1 MVIQANMNINNNN
14 DDRNTVVFI
23 TSQGQVATY
32 LTDLFTNPNLP
43 LHKDYYVLGSSPN
56 RESGIAFCEKER
68 PKLVVFFETTAG
80 TTSISETVYRIR
92 LTGARVLFISSAR
105 MIGDAVLEALVYY
118 GVYDLILDEVIDPE
132 KFLNYVYQPR
142 TFPDVSIFVR
152 VLKVPDSGS
161 GGRAFELPDLEKI
174 RQFSMRLEDDYLTDS
189 VGRAVQGMNNRVD
202 QSEERRSVTERIFS
216 SQPNRPAQPKRP
228 QQPMPQQQFQQK
240 SNFGVGDIDIN
251 F

>member
-1 MVIQANMNINNNN
+1 MVMQANTTIKNNE
-14 DDRNTVVFI
+14 DRNTVIFI

-32 LTDLFTNPNLP
+32 LTDLFTNPSLP
-43 LHKDYYVLGSSPN
+43 LHKDYYVLGTSPN

-92 LTGARVLFISSAR
+92 LTGARVLFVSSAR
-105 MIGDAVLEALVYY
+105 MIGDLVLESLVYY

-132 KFLNYVYQPR
+132 KFLNYVYHPR
-142 TFPDVSIFVR
+142 TFPDVSIFIR
-152 VLKVPDSGS
+152 MLKVPDSGA
-161 GGRAFELPDLEKI
+161 GGKAFELPDLERI

-202 QSEERRSVTERIFS
+202 QTEENRSITSRLFS
-216 SQPNRPAQPKRP
+216 AQPNNSP
-228 QQPMPQQQFQQK
+228 QQKRVQQAPQQRPIQQQ

>member
-1 MVIQANMNINNNN
+1 MVMQTNTTIKNNE
-14 DDRNTVVFI
+14 DRNTVIFI

-43 LHKDYYVLGSSPN
+43 LHKDYYVLGTSPN

-105 MIGDAVLEALVYY
+105 MIGDLVLESLVYY

-132 KFLNYVYQPR
+132 KFLNYVYHPR
-142 TFPDVSIFVR
+142 TFPDVSIFIR
-152 VLKVPDSGS
+152 MLKVPDSGA
-161 GGRAFELPDLEKI
+161 GGKAFELPDLERI

-189 VGRAVQGMNNRVD
+189 VGRAVQGMSNRVD
-202 QSEERRSVTERIFS
+202 QTEENRSITSRLFS
-216 SQPNRPAQPKRP
+216 AQPNNSP
-228 QQPMPQQQFQQK
+228 QQKRVQQAPQQRPVQQQ

>member
-1 MVIQANMNINNNN
+1 MVMQANTTIKNT
-14 DDRNTVVFI
+14 DDRNTVIFI

-92 LTGARVLFISSAR
+92 LTGARVLFVSSAR
-105 MIGDAVLEALVYY
+105 MIGDLVLESLVYY

-132 KFLNYVYQPR
+132 KFLNYVYHPR
-142 TFPDVSIFVR
+142 TFPDVSIFIR
-152 VLKVPDSGS
+152 MLKVPDSGA
-161 GGRAFELPDLEKI
+161 GGKAFELPDLERI

-189 VGRAVQGMNNRVD
+189 VGRAVQGMSNRVD
-202 QSEERRSVTERIFS
+202 QTEENRSITSRLFS
-216 SQPNRPAQPKRP
+216 AQPNNNSP
-228 QQPMPQQQFQQK
+228 QQRRAQQVPQQKTIQQK

>member
-1 MVIQANMNINNNN
+1 MVMQANTTIKNNE
-14 DDRNTVVFI
+14 DRNTVIFI

-92 LTGARVLFISSAR
+92 LTGARVLFVSSAR
-105 MIGDAVLEALVYY
+105 MIGDLVLESLVYY

-132 KFLNYVYQPR
+132 KFLNYVYHPR
-142 TFPDVSIFVR
+142 TFPDVSIFIR
-152 VLKVPDSGS
+152 MLKVPDSGA
-161 GGRAFELPDLEKI
+161 GGKAFELPDLERI

-189 VGRAVQGMNNRVD
+189 VGRAVQGMSNRVD
-202 QSEERRSVTERIFS
+202 QTEENRSITSRLFS
-216 SQPNRPAQPKRP
+216 AQPNNNSPQKRRAQQVP
-228 QQPMPQQQFQQK
+228 QQKTIQQK

>member
-1 MVIQANMNINNNN
+1 MVMQANTTIKNNE
-14 DDRNTVVFI
+14 DRNTVIFI

-43 LHKDYYVLGSSPN
+43 LHKDYYVLGTSPN

-92 LTGARVLFISSAR
+92 LTGARVLFVSSAR
-105 MIGDAVLEALVYY
+105 MIGDLVLESLGYY

-132 KFLNYVYQPR
+132 KFLNYVYHPR
-142 TFPDVSIFVR
+142 TFPDVSIFIR
-152 VLKVPDSGS
+152 MLKVPDSGA
-161 GGRAFELPDLEKI
+161 GGKAFELPDLERI

-202 QSEERRSVTERIFS
+202 QTEENRSITSRLFS
-216 SQPNRPAQPKRP
+216 AQPNNSP
-228 QQPMPQQQFQQK
+228 QQKRVQQAPQQRPIQQQ

>member
-1 MVIQANMNINNNN
+1 MVMQVNTTIKNNE
-14 DDRNTVVFI
+14 DRNTVIFI

-43 LHKDYYVLGSSPN
+43 LHKDYYVLGTSPN
-56 RESGIAFCEKER
+56 RESGIAFCEKEK

-92 LTGARVLFISSAR
+92 LTGARVLFVSSAR
-105 MIGDAVLEALVYY
+105 MIGDLVLESLVYY

-132 KFLNYVYQPR
+132 KFLNYVYHPR
-142 TFPDVSIFVR
+142 TFPDVSIFIR
-152 VLKVPDSGS
+152 MLKVPDSGA
-161 GGRAFELPDLEKI
+161 GGKAFELPDLERI

-202 QSEERRSVTERIFS
+202 QTEENRSITSRLFS
-216 SQPNRPAQPKRP
+216 AQPNNSP
-228 QQPMPQQQFQQK
+228 QQKKVQQTPQQRPIQQQ

>member
-1 MVIQANMNINNNN
+1 MVMQANMTIKNNE
-14 DDRNTVVFI
+14 DRNTVIFI

-43 LHKDYYVLGSSPN
+43 LHKDYYVLGTSPN

-92 LTGARVLFISSAR
+92 LTGARVLFVSSAR
-105 MIGDAVLEALVYY
+105 MIGDLVLESLVYY

-132 KFLNYVYQPR
+132 KFLNYVYHPR
-142 TFPDVSIFVR
+142 TFPDVSIFIR
-152 VLKVPDSGS
+152 MLKVPDSGA
-161 GGRAFELPDLEKI
+161 GGKAFELPDLERI

-202 QSEERRSVTERIFS
+202 QTEENRSITSRLFS
-216 SQPNRPAQPKRP
+216 AQPNNSP
-228 QQPMPQQQFQQK
+228 QQKRVQQAPQQKPIQQQ

>member
-1 MVIQANMNINNNN
+1 MVMQANTTIKNNE
-14 DDRNTVVFI
+14 DRNTVIFI

-43 LHKDYYVLGSSPN
+43 LHKDYYVLGTSPN

-92 LTGARVLFISSAR
+92 LTGARVLFVSSAR
-105 MIGDAVLEALVYY
+105 MIGDLVLESLVYY

-132 KFLNYVYQPR
+132 KFLNYVYHPR
-142 TFPDVSIFVR
+142 TFPDVSIFIR
-152 VLKVPDSGS
+152 MLKVPDSGA
-161 GGRAFELPDLEKI
+161 GGKAFELPDLERI

-202 QSEERRSVTERIFS
+202 QTEENRSITSRLFS
-216 SQPNRPAQPKRP
+216 AQPNNSP
-228 QQPMPQQQFQQK
+228 QQKKVQQAPQQRPIKQQ

>member
-1 MVIQANMNINNNN
+1 MVMQANTTIKNNE
-14 DDRNTVVFI
+14 DRNTVIFI

-43 LHKDYYVLGSSPN
+43 LHKDYYVLGTSPN

-92 LTGARVLFISSAR
+92 LTGARVLFVSSAR
-105 MIGDAVLEALVYY
+105 MIGDLVLESLVYY

-132 KFLNYVYQPR
+132 KFLNYVYHPR
-142 TFPDVSIFVR
+142 TFPDVSIFIR
-152 VLKVPDSGS
+152 MLKVPDSGA
-161 GGRAFELPDLEKI
+161 GGKAFELPDLERI

-202 QSEERRSVTERIFS
+202 QTEENRSITSRLFS
-216 SQPNRPAQPKRP
+216 AQPNNSP
-228 QQPMPQQQFQQK
+228 QQKRVQQAPQQRPIQQQ

>member
-1 MVIQANMNINNNN
+1 MVMQANTTIKNT
-14 DDRNTVVFI
+14 DDRNTVIFI

-43 LHKDYYVLGSSPN
+43 LHKDYYVLGTSPN

-92 LTGARVLFISSAR
+92 LTGARVLFVSSAR
-105 MIGDAVLEALVYY
+105 MIGDLVLESLVYY

-132 KFLNYVYQPR
+132 KFLNYVYHPR
-142 TFPDVSIFVR
+142 TFPDVSIFIR
-152 VLKVPDSGS
+152 MLKVPDSGA
-161 GGRAFELPDLEKI
+161 GAKAFELPDLERI

-189 VGRAVQGMNNRVD
+189 VGRAVQAMSNRVD
-202 QSEERRSVTERIFS
+202 QTEENRSITSRLFS
-216 SQPNRPAQPKRP
+216 SQPNNSP
-228 QQPMPQQQFQQK
+228 QQRRVKQAPQQRPIQQQ

>member
-1 MVIQANMNINNNN
+1 MVMQANTTIKNNE
-14 DDRNTVVFI
+14 DRNTVIFI

-43 LHKDYYVLGSSPN
+43 LHKDYYVLGTSPN

-92 LTGARVLFISSAR
+92 LTGARVLFVSSAR
-105 MIGDAVLEALVYY
+105 MIGDLVLESLVYY

-132 KFLNYVYQPR
+132 KFLNYVYHPR
-142 TFPDVSIFVR
+142 TFPDVSIFIR
-152 VLKVPDSGS
+152 MLKVPDSGA
-161 GGRAFELPDLEKI
+161 GGKAFDLPDLERI

-202 QSEERRSVTERIFS
+202 QTEENRSITSRLFS
-216 SQPNRPAQPKRP
+216 AQPNNSP
-228 QQPMPQQQFQQK
+228 QQKRVQQAPQQKPIQQQ

>member
-1 MVIQANMNINNNN
+1 MVMQANTTIKNT
-14 DDRNTVVFI
+14 DDRNTVIFI

-43 LHKDYYVLGSSPN
+43 LHKDYYVLGTSPN

-92 LTGARVLFISSAR
+92 LTGARVLFVSSAR
-105 MIGDAVLEALVYY
+105 MIGDLVLESLVYY

-132 KFLNYVYQPR
+132 KFLNYVYHPR
-142 TFPDVSIFVR
+142 TFPDVSIFIR
-152 VLKVPDSGS
+152 MLKVPDSGA
-161 GGRAFELPDLEKI
+161 GAKAFELPDLERI

-189 VGRAVQGMNNRVD
+189 VGRAVQGMSNRVD
-202 QSEERRSVTERIFS
+202 QTEENRSITSRLFS
-216 SQPNRPAQPKRP
+216 SQPNSAPKQRRVQQAP
-228 QQPMPQQQFQQK
+228 QQRPIQQQ

>member
-1 MVIQANMNINNNN
+1 MVMQANTTIKNT
-14 DDRNTVVFI
+14 DDRNTVIFI

-43 LHKDYYVLGSSPN
+43 LHKDYYVLGTSPN

-92 LTGARVLFISSAR
+92 LTGARVLFVSSAR
-105 MIGDAVLEALVYY
+105 MIGDLVLESLVYY

-132 KFLNYVYQPR
+132 KFLNYVYHPR
-142 TFPDVSIFVR
+142 TFPDVSIFIR
-152 VLKVPDSGS
+152 MLKVPDSGA
-161 GGRAFELPDLEKI
+161 GAKAFELPDLERI

-189 VGRAVQGMNNRVD
+189 VGRAVQGMSNRVD
-202 QSEERRSVTERIFS
+202 QTEENRSITSRLFS
-216 SQPNRPAQPKRP
+216 SQPNNAPKQRRVQQAP
-228 QQPMPQQQFQQK
+228 QQRPIQQQ

>member
-1 MVIQANMNINNNN
+1 MVMQANTTIKNT
-14 DDRNTVVFI
+14 DDRNTVIFI

-43 LHKDYYVLGSSPN
+43 LHKDYYVLGTSPN

-105 MIGDAVLEALVYY
+105 MIGDLVLESLVYY

-132 KFLNYVYQPR
+132 KFLNYVYHPR
-142 TFPDVSIFVR
+142 TFPDVSIFIR
-152 VLKVPDSGS
+152 MLKVPDSGA
-161 GGRAFELPDLEKI
+161 GGKAFELPDLERI

-189 VGRAVQGMNNRVD
+189 VGRAVQGMSNRVD
-202 QSEERRSVTERIFS
+202 QTEENRSITSRLFS
-216 SQPNRPAQPKRP
+216 SQPNNSPQPKRV
-228 QQPMPQQQFQQK
+228 QQASQQKPMQQK

>member
-1 MVIQANMNINNNN
+1 MVMQANTTIKNNE
-14 DDRNTVVFI
+14 DRNTVIFI

-43 LHKDYYVLGSSPN
+43 LHKDYYVLGTSPN

-92 LTGARVLFISSAR
+92 LTGARVLFVSSAR
-105 MIGDAVLEALVYY
+105 MIGDLVLESLVYY

-132 KFLNYVYQPR
+132 KFLNYVYHPR
-142 TFPDVSIFVR
+142 TFPDVSIFIR
-152 VLKVPDSGS
+152 MLKVPDSGA
-161 GGRAFELPDLEKI
+161 GGKAFELPDLERI

-202 QSEERRSVTERIFS
+202 QTEENRSITSRLFS
-216 SQPNRPAQPKRP
+216 AQPNNSP
-228 QQPMPQQQFQQK
+228 QQKKVQQAPQQRPIQQQ

>member
-1 MVIQANMNINNNN
+1 MVMQANTTIKNNE
-14 DDRNTVVFI
+14 DRNTVIFI

-43 LHKDYYVLGSSPN
+43 LHKDYYVLGTSPN

-92 LTGARVLFISSAR
+92 LTGARVLFVSSAR
-105 MIGDAVLEALVYY
+105 MIGDLVLESLVYY

-132 KFLNYVYQPR
+132 KFLNYVYHPR
-142 TFPDVSIFVR
+142 TFPDVSIFIR
-152 VLKVPDSGS
+152 MLKVPDSGA
-161 GGRAFELPDLEKI
+161 GGKAFELPDLERI

-202 QSEERRSVTERIFS
+202 QTEENRSITSRLFS
-216 SQPNRPAQPKRP
+216 AQPNNSP
-228 QQPMPQQQFQQK
+228 QQKRVQQAPQQKPIQQQ

>member
-1 MVIQANMNINNNN
+1 MVMQANTTIKNNE
-14 DDRNTVVFI
+14 DRNTVIFI

-43 LHKDYYVLGSSPN
+43 LHKDYYVLGTSPN
-56 RESGIAFCEKER
+56 RESGIAFCKKER

-92 LTGARVLFISSAR
+92 LTGARVLFVSSAR
-105 MIGDAVLEALVYY
+105 MIGDLVLESLVYY

-132 KFLNYVYQPR
+132 KFLNYVYHPR
-142 TFPDVSIFVR
+142 TFPDVSIFIR
-152 VLKVPDSGS
+152 MLKVPDSGA
-161 GGRAFELPDLEKI
+161 GGKAFELPDLERI

-202 QSEERRSVTERIFS
+202 QTEENRSITSRLFS
-216 SQPNRPAQPKRP
+216 AQQNNSP
-228 QQPMPQQQFQQK
+228 QQKRVQQAPQQKPIQQQ